1 MSFRANYDCNC
12 LALRK
17 ATRKATRLYD
27 NMLASAGIRS
37 TQFSILAALSGD
49 RAAVTIGDLAS
60 ELVMDNS
67 TLGQNLRPLVREGFV
82 AITIGEDRRSRMA
95 SLTSAGVA
103 KVKEAKVLWM
113 GAQRAFEEG
122 FGATSSEGM
131 REYLR
136 LFCDDAGRNKP
147 EKRKREIN
155 RPERYVLILDIGQI

>member
-1 MSFRANYDCNC
+1 MLIGAPKEIKDNEFRVG
-12 LALRK
+12 LTP
-17 ATRKATRLYD
+17 ATVVELTHHGHGVIVEKSAGIGSGL
-27 NMLASAGIRS
+27 MASAGIRS

-67 TLGQNLRPLVREGFV
+67 TLGQNLRPLEREGFV

-136 LFCDDAGRNKP
+136 LFCDDAGRNEL
-147 EKRKREIN
+147 EKR
-155 RPERYVLILDIGQI
+155 